1 MKTTLNIDDNV
12 MRELKS
18 EAARRGCTMSAL
30 VEAGVRM
37 VLRKT
42 PPAGEIPPLPSFSS
56 GGALVDY
63 ADREALYRA
72 MEGED
77 GPVSLYRTMKED
89 KK

>member
-12 MRELKS
+12 MRELKR
-18 EAARRGCTMSAL
+18 EAVRRGCTMSAL
-30 VEAGVRM
+30 VETGVRM
-37 VLRKT
+37 VLKKESPT
-42 PPAGEIPPLPSFSS
+42 GKIPPLPSFSM

-72 MEGED
+72 MDED
-77 GPVSLYRTMKED
+77 ELIAFYRSKKEE

>member
-1 MKTTLNIDDNV
+1 MKTTLNIDENV

-37 VLRKT
+37 VLRKE
-42 PPAGEIPPLPSFSS
+42 PPAREIPPLPSFSS

-63 ADREALYRA
+63 ADREALYQVMDEA
-72 MEGED
+72 D
-77 GPVSLYRTMKED
+77 DTFSLYRTTKED

>member
-37 VLRKT
+37 VLRKET
-42 PPAGEIPPLPSFSS
+42 PAGEIPPLPTFSM
-56 GGALVDY
+56 GGAMVDY

-72 MEGED
+72 MDDED
-77 GPVSLYRTMKED
+77 DPFALYRATKED